1 MFDQIMQLIQQSGQQ
16 SVVNN
21 PDVPNEHNE
30 DVMKE
35 AGSSIMSALGNLTQT
50 GQVNEVLASPEGHP
64 AVQDI
69 QGNFATNITE
79 KFGINQG
86 AAGNIAATLIP
97 TILSAINGKTG
108 GLDLQSILQSF
119 GSSGNGNIQS
129 TLSGIGAQFGLDKDK
144 DGDVDL
150 NDVTKMFKF

>member
-1 MFDQIMQLIQQSGQQ
+1 MFEQIMQLIRESGQQ

-30 DVMKE
+30 GVLKE
-35 AGSSIMSALGNLTQT
+35 AGTTIMSALGKLTEK

-64 AVQDI
+64 AVQEI
-69 QGNFATNITE
+69 QGNFATNIMQ

-86 AAGNIAATLIP
+86 AAASIAATLIP
-97 TILSAINGKTG
+97 QILSAVRGKTG

-119 GSSGNGNIQS
+119 GGSNLSS
-129 TLSGIGAQFGLDKDK
+129 LGAKFGLDKDN

>member
-1 MFDQIMQLIQQSGQQ
+1 MFDQIMQLIRESGQQ

-21 PDVPNEHNE
+21 PAVPNEHNE
-30 DVMKE
+30 GVLKE
-35 AGSSIMSALGNLTQT
+35 AGSSIMSELGKLAQT

-64 AVQDI
+64 AVQEI
-69 QGNFATNITE
+69 QGNFATNIMQ

-86 AAGNIAATLIP
+86 VAVSIAATLIP
-97 TILSAINGKTG
+97 QILSAVKGQTG
-108 GLDLQSILQSF
+108 GLDLQSVLQSF
-119 GSSGNGNIQS
+119 GGGNLSS
-129 TLSGIGAQFGLDKDK
+129 LGAKFGLDKDK

>member
-1 MFDQIMQLIQQSGQQ
+1 MFDQIMELIQQSGQQ

-30 DVMKE
+30 GVLKE
-35 AGSSIMSALGNLTQT
+35 AGRSIMSALGKLTQT

-64 AVQDI
+64 AVQEI
-69 QGNFATNITE
+69 QGNFATNIIQ
-79 KFGINQG
+79 KFGINPG

-97 TILSAINGKTG
+97 TILSAVSGKTG

-119 GSSGNGNIQS
+119 GGGNLSS
-129 TLSGIGAQFGLDKDK
+129 LGAKFGLDKDK

>member
-1 MFDQIMQLIQQSGQQ
+1 MFEQIMQLIQQSGQE

-30 DVMKE
+30 GVLKE
-35 AGSSIMSALGNLTQT
+35 AGTTIMSALGKLTET

-64 AVQDI
+64 AVQEI
-69 QGNFATNITE
+69 QGNFATNIMQ

-86 AAGNIAATLIP
+86 AAAGIAATLIP
-97 TILSAINGKTG
+97 QILSAVSGKTG
-108 GLDLQSILQSF
+108 GLDMQSILQSF
-119 GSSGNGNIQS
+119 GGAGGLSS
-129 TLSGIGAQFGLDKDK
+129 LGAKFGLDKDN

>member
-1 MFDQIMQLIQQSGQQ
+1 MFEQIMQLIQQSGQQ

-30 DVMKE
+30 GVLKE
-35 AGSSIMSALGNLTQT
+35 AGTSIMSALGKLTET

-64 AVQDI
+64 AVQEI
-69 QGNFATNITE
+69 QGNFASSITE

-86 AAGNIAATLIP
+86 AAGNIASTLIP

-119 GSSGNGNIQS
+119 GGANGGNLQA
-129 TLSGIGAQFGLDKDK
+129 TLSGIGAKFGLDKDN

>member
-1 MFDQIMQLIQQSGQQ
+1 MQLIQQSGQQ

-21 PDVPNEHNE
+21 PDVPNEYNE
-30 DVMKE
+30 GVMKE

-69 QGNFATNITE
+69 QGNFATNIIE

-119 GSSGNGNIQS
+119 GSGGGNGNIQS

>member
-1 MFDQIMQLIQQSGQQ
+1 MFEQIIQQLIQQSGQQ

-30 DVMKE
+30 GVLKE
-35 AGSSIMSALGNLTQT
+35 AGSSIMSALGDLAAK

-64 AVQDI
+64 AVQEI
-69 QGNFATNITE
+69 QGNFATNIMQ
-79 KFGINQG
+79 KFGINGG
-86 AAGNIAATLIP
+86 AAGSIAATLIP

-108 GLDLQSILQSF
+108 GMDVQSILQSI
-119 GSSGNGNIQS
+119 GGVGG
-129 TLSGIGAQFGLDKDK
+129 LSALGAKFGLDKDN

>member
-1 MFDQIMQLIQQSGQQ
+1 MFEQVMQLIQQSGQQ

-21 PDVPNEHNE
+21 PDVPNEYNE
-30 DVMKE
+30 GVMKE
-35 AGSSIMSALGNLTQT
+35 AGSAIMSALGNLTQT
-50 GQVNEVLASPEGHP
+50 GQVNEVLASPESHP

-69 QGNFATNITE
+69 QGNFATNIIE

-119 GSSGNGNIQS
+119 GSGGNGNIQS